1 MIVPAA
7 SKQMRAVRES
17 SWPLTRARI
26 ALLLV
31 LLYAGAST
39 LRWLHRGTEWTSG
52 PVEDE
57 ISRYERRFQ
66 DLRAFLPERG
76 TVGYLGHPEPT
87 GATPRDSNAAA
98 LLHFRRLLL
107 AQYALA
113 PLVLIENTEPEFVL
127 GNFDAGAVPPP
138 PPGMRVM
145 RDLGNGLVLF
155 RRLAP

>member
-1 MIVPAA
+1 
-7 SKQMRAVRES
+7 MRAVREG
-17 SWPLTRARI
+17 SWPHIRARI

-31 LLYAGAST
+31 LLYAGVST
-39 LRWLHRGTEWTSG
+39 VRWLHRATEWPVG

-57 ISRYERRFQ
+57 ISLYERRFQ

-76 TVGYLGHPEPT
+76 MVGYLGHPEPT

-113 PLVLIENTEPEFVL
+113 PLVLVENTEPEFVL
-127 GNFDAGAVPPP
+127 GNFDPGSVPPP
-138 PPGMRVM
+138 PPGLRII
-145 RDLGNGLVLF
+145 RDLENGVVLF
-155 RRLAP
+155 RRSAP